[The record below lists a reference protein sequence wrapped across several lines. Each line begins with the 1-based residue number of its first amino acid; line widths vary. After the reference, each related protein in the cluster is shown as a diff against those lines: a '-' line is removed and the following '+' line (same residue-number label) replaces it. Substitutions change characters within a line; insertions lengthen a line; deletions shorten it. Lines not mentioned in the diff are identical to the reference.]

1 MAKET
6 LSSAAVNTIL
16 QGTNAP
22 VASAVNLDTATTATT
37 HALEIFDKNGKSLGW
52 VPVYAASTLAT

>member
-6 LSSAAVNTIL
+6 LSSAAVNNIL

-22 VASAVNLDTATTATT
+22 VASVVDFDSGATSTT
-37 HALEIFDKNGKSLGW
+37 HALPIYDKNGNLLGY
-52 VPVYAASTLAT
+52 VPVFAAETF

>member
-6 LSSAAVNTIL
+6 LSKAAVNAVL

-22 VASAVNLDTATTATT
+22 VASVVDFDTGAGATT
-37 HALEIFDKNGKSLGW
+37 HAL
-52 VPVYAASTLAT
+52 PVYDKAGNLLGYVPLFANTNFN